1 MARSLEKMLNSDL
14 RLWLRVPEW
23 NPLFDMTNFFR
34 FFPVPLSTGETSRIS
49 LSGGAVAG

>member
-23 NPLFDMTNFFR
+23 NPLFDMTNFSCVFLL
-34 FFPVPLSTGETSRIS
+34 PLSTEEHSPDFFLVDWVG
-49 LSGGAVAG
+49 